1 MNYFDIYNR
10 FHKIFILSTIS
21 MTQKMEVYKVSVIL
35 FYLLQLFV
43 SPSFA
48 RLWDVHNV
56 SPGTASIDL
65 KGMPFMVHKQEFP
78 ILTLG
83 YGIFDAFEHAGNFDI
98 TDEIE
103 EYEDFEPVGTFY
115 YDDDIANIPF
125 KSVLNSE
132 KTVSL
137 SFHEN
142 GEISIS
148 SINLLGIDISRM

>member
-1 MNYFDIYNR
+1 MQCPVCT
-10 FHKIFILSTIS
+10 FIL
-21 MTQKMEVYKVSVIL
+21 MTQKMEVYKFRLIL
-35 FYLLQLFV
+35 FCLVQLFV

-115 YDDDIANIPF
+115 YDDDVANIPF

-148 SINLLGIDISRM
+148 SIDLQGIDISRM